1 MRFLTIYKCAY
12 KTLLVNQVT
21 IVLAIFPGNNSVT
34 IYMNSK
40 RHIINSIL
48 QTKCDKQAYKMLTA
62 EVIDVISKLGR
73 DESSLGIP
81 LVCPLGNKSP
91 LGNKFLND
99 WLFFNFN

>member
-1 MRFLTIYKCAY
+1 MRFLSIYKCAH
-12 KTLLVNQVT
+12 KTLFANPVT
-21 IVLAIFPGNNSVT
+21 IVLAIFPGSNSVT

-40 RHIINSIL
+40 WCIINSIL
-48 QTKCDKQAYKMLTA
+48 RTKCYKQAYKKLTA

-91 LGNKFLND
+91 LDNKFLND
-99 WLFFNFN
+99 WLFFHFN